1 MPAVPRSGDDVRARL
16 RDLAR
21 DVFAFDLDAYLAAFG
36 RELWGVT
43 LRGHSAPYGPLFGEP
58 NVERLAAMP
67 YVDSEAGYCADVGH
81 YLPGVAADVF
91 LVKPDRLLEGEFE
104 FDALLVH
111 ELAHLLCDPDLREL
125 PMIAPEPPTSGF
137 VRRLKNFVPDDWHH
151 TERFFAIFV
160 AGCRRLGELSG
171 RSTLDTIAAGLR
183 HEQWFDAEYLAQH
196 CAD

>member
-1 MPAVPRSGDDVRARL
+1 MWKGSLPCRMWTAKLATARTWAITYRVL
-16 RDLAR
+16 RPM
-21 DVFAFDLDAYLAAFG
+21 
-36 RELWGVT
+36 
-43 LRGHSAPYGPLFGEP
+43 S
-58 NVERLAAMP
+58 
-67 YVDSEAGYCADVGH
+67 
-81 YLPGVAADVF
+81 F